1 MLFPYRLNLICR
13 AKKAGGKPTAPVVTF
28 RDVAGVE
35 AAKEELREVV
45 ACLKD
50 SRRYAR
56 LNARMPSGVLLCG
69 SPGTGKT
76 LLGEIEPS

>member
-1 MLFPYRLNLICR
+1 M
-13 AKKAGGKPTAPVVTF
+13 
-28 RDVAGVE
+28 AGVE

-50 SRRYAR
+50 SQRYAR

-76 LLGEIEPS
+76 LLCTPPPPPSPGGRPPPPPLSSVGSRHWPR